1 MAELTDSGVLLRM
14 AYRAMLN
21 AGIDADAVLAELGL
35 DPSILNVPDLRTPH
49 DGQEW
54 FWEALAKVSNDEH
67 VGLHLGKRKNG
78 LNGTESMVRTL
89 GALHPNGHH
98 DK

>member
-67 VGLHLGKRKNG
+67 VGLHLGKHMPVYKG
-78 LNGTESMVRTL
+78 QVLELSL
-89 GALHPNGHH
+89 IHI
-98 DK
+98 